1 MHVLI
6 LLLAALA
13 FFLFVTFKLARQPD
27 LRRYFYFF
35 VLIDAWIS
43 MVLVYL
49 LVTAVVD

>member
-13 FFLFVTFKLARQPD
+13 VFLFLTFKLARQPD
-27 LRRYFYFF
+27 MRRYLYFF
-35 VLIDAWIS
+35 ILIDAWIS
-43 MVLVYL
+43 LVLVYL